1 MGGEFTLDHLG
12 VAVPDLAQALA
23 FYRDTLGLTCTHTEE
38 VPDQQVRVA
47 FLPVGDGDIELLEP
61 TSAESPIAKFMA
73 KQGRGGIHHVAL
85 RVSDLPGTL
94 ARLQAAGVELID
106 RAPRPGGHGKQIA
119 FVHPK
124 ATGGV
129 LLELCALPD
138 GADSVHH

>member
-1 MGGEFTLDHLG
+1 MGEYTLDHLG
-12 VAVPDLAQALA
+12 IAVPDLARALA
-23 FYRDTLGLTCTHTEE
+23 FYRDTLGLACTHMEE

-47 FLPVGDGDIELLEP
+47 FLPIGDGDIELLEP
-61 TSAESPIAKFMA
+61 TSDESPIAKFLA

-94 ARLQAAGVELID
+94 ARLEAAGVALID
-106 RAPRPGGHGKQIA
+106 REPRSGGHGKQIA

-129 LLELCALPD
+129 LLELCASPD
-138 GADSVHH
+138 APGPVHP